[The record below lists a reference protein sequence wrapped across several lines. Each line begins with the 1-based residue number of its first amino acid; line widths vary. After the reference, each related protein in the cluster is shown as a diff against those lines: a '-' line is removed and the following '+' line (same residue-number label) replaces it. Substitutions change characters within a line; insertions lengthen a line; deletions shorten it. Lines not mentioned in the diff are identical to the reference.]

1 MYNDKIKVIF
11 IAGETR
17 SGSTILS
24 NILGEI
30 DGFFNAGELYEFW
43 TTGLKL
49 PCSCGEPVE
58 KCKIWSEVLYYVF
71 SGKVK
76 LNVEDIVRIRNK
88 TAQSKK
94 VPKFLLIPYQQI
106 KIKAYAKNYLNA
118 LKNLYHSIQFVSN
131 SRVIIDASK
140 NVGYCYILGLLQEIE
155 LYMVHLVRDA
165 RATAYSWIQKK
176 HGIWTEKPAKLSLRW
191 MLRNFT
197 AEQLGKDLD
206 GKYIKLH
213 YEDFIKEPIK
223 SVENILKLI
232 NETSTKLPFTEDSK
246 VQLREGHGICG
257 NPNRFKRDLIKLE
270 LDERWK
276 EMRKVDKYF
285 VTLISLPLL
294 LKYRYPIYV

>member
-1 MYNDKIKVIF
+1 MPDDKIKVVY

-49 PCSCGEPVE
+49 PCSCGESVE
-58 KCKIWSEVLYYVF
+58 KCKIWSEVLNYVF
-71 SGKVK
+71 SDKAQ
-76 LNVEDIVRIRNK
+76 LDVEEVIRMRNK
-88 TAQSKK
+88 AAQSKK
-94 VPKFLLIPYQQI
+94 VPKFLLIPYQPF

-118 LKNLYHSIQFVSN
+118 LKNLYQSIQFVSN

-140 NVGYCYILGLLQEIE
+140 NVGYCYILGLLREIE

-176 HGIWTEKPAKLSLRW
+176 DGIWTEKPAKLSLRW
-191 MLRNFT
+191 VLRNLT
-197 AEQLGKDLD
+197 AEQLGKDLV
-206 GKYIKLH
+206 GKYMKLH

-223 SVENILKLI
+223 SIENILKLI
-232 NETSTKLPFTEDSK
+232 NESSTKLPFTEDNK

-276 EMRKVDKYF
+276 QMRKVDKYS
-285 VTLISLPLL
+285 VTLISWPLL
-294 LKYRYPIYV
+294 LKYRYPINV